1 MHIITEKEH
10 PSTKAC
16 EKNPEKQHHHKYV
29 AKIPRIERI
38 SLIVR
43 GK

>member
-10 PSTKAC
+10 PSTKAY
-16 EKNPEKQHHHKYV
+16 EKQQHHKYV
-29 AKIPRIERI
+29 AKRSRIERNI
-38 SLIVR
+38 LIVR

>member
-16 EKNPEKQHHHKYV
+16 EKQQHHKYV
-29 AKIPRIERI
+29 AKRLKNRPSIERI
-38 SLIVR
+38 SLV
-43 GK
+43 